1 LYNSGK
7 IGFGE
12 AGNLLAAIEMDGL
25 KCSQLGG
32 AKCNKKAESHD
43 FSQKSAEGD
52 YEPSFN
58 SLKER
63 IEWMEFAVG
72 DENWYQYEDDYIDV
86 VLDIEEWNE
95 NNANNSKLSNLVK
108 RYKKR
113 TGWMDAE
120 SFSAE
125 GSGKCPICKGEVFSN
140 MEFGLMGYHISYC
153 RNCDLSIHECK
164 GSCDCSEDEG
174 KNEIP
179 LQNVFC
185 ECGFGQPYGSGMPC
199 ESCEPIA
206 EKIESHNRKAQL
218 KAKFSAESLK
228 KDSCCC
234 GATKSKP
241 CACMIQGIMEC
252 SATCPCSLEK
262 KAGF

>member
-1 LYNSGK
+1 MIVANYGLKNCMIVPK

-72 DENWYQYEDDYIDV
+72 DENWYQPHEEDYIDV

-108 RYKKR
+108 QYKDR
-113 TGWMDAE
+113 SFFRAE
-120 SFSAE
+120 SKNAR
-125 GSGKCPICKGEVFSN
+125 
-140 MEFGLMGYHISYC
+140 ISW
-153 RNCDLSIHECK
+153 
-164 GSCDCSEDEG
+164 
-174 KNEIP
+174 
-179 LQNVFC
+179 
-185 ECGFGQPYGSGMPC
+185 
-199 ESCEPIA
+199 
-206 EKIESHNRKAQL
+206 
-218 KAKFSAESLK
+218 
-228 KDSCCC
+228 KDSCKHGTINQMGGVNYCEKQFEGKCEPC
-234 GATKSKP
+234 GNRFCKTHLFTT
-241 CACMIQGIMEC
+241 Q
-252 SATCPCSLEK
+252 
-262 KAGF
+262 AGTFCFSCLPVELGAEN